1 MKDLLI
7 IGGSNIDYTASSV
20 NPLIPEDSNIGH
32 LNISFGGVARNVV
45 ENLARLGDKI
55 TFITAIGND
64 AGGQKLRRD
73 LRSLKVKVFAI
84 EDKNCPTS
92 SYLSIND
99 NLGNMTVGVCDSRIL
114 DCRTTKDI
122 AFFNDITSK
131 HHNIVLDANL
141 NQETIDYIFA
151 NYFSHLFYVEAVSA
165 SKVSRF
171 RKHLKEIYLFKMNY
185 LEAKT
190 LMNEDKDIHTLA
202 NDILS
207 AGVKNVVISN
217 GSNPI
222 VYGNASRIEDL
233 PVEKATHIVSECGAG
248 DALFAGV
255 LHEMIEKGK
264 NLGASVKFGA
274 MLSKATLQVSTT
286 VNPDIKR
293 LVSSD

>member
-73 LRSLKVKVFAI
+73 LRSLKVKVLAI

-114 DCRTTKDI
+114 DCRTTEDI

-207 AGVKNVVISN
+207 AGV
-217 GSNPI
+217 
-222 VYGNASRIEDL
+222 NASRIEDL